1 MGKHVLCLIVLLAV
15 FVVYAYGTIKYT
27 WGISQLGACMM
38 ILAFASGII
47 GGMTPD
53 QMEKSFA
60 AGAKTMTYSALL
72 VGFANALSVIMTDA
86 NIMHTVINA
95 ISIPLGALPAALSAV
110 GMFIVNLLMNIFISS
125 SSGQAY
131 VIMPLMAPLAD
142 VVGVTRQVA
151 VSAYCFGEA
160 IGNPLFPTA
169 ALIMGICGIAGVKYD
184 KWLKFVVPLTGI
196 LGGLAVVFLVVTQTL
211 GWC

>member
-1 MGKHVLCLIVLLAV
+1 
-15 FVVYAYGTIKYT
+15 
-27 WGISQLGACMM
+27 
-38 ILAFASGII
+38 
-47 GGMTPD
+47 MT
-53 QMEKSFA
+53 F
-60 AGAKTMTYSALL
+60 SALL

-125 SSGQAY
+125 SGQAY

-151 VSAYCFGEA
+151 VSLTASVA
-160 IGNPLFPTA
+160 IGNPCSPTA
-169 ALIMGICGIAGVKYD
+169 ALIMGICGIAGVSTI

-196 LGGLAVVFLVVTQTL
+196 LWRLGDSIPGSYPDPRLVL
-211 GWC
+211 IEDR

>member
-1 MGKHVLCLIVLLAV
+1 
-15 FVVYAYGTIKYT
+15 
-27 WGISQLGACMM
+27 
-38 ILAFASGII
+38 
-47 GGMTPD
+47 
-53 QMEKSFA
+53 
-60 AGAKTMTYSALL
+60 MTYSALL

-160 IGNPLFPTA
+160 IGNPCSP
-169 ALIMGICGIAGVKYD
+169 
-184 KWLKFVVPLTGI
+184 PL
-196 LGGLAVVFLVVTQTL
+196 L
-211 GWC
+211 